1 MSTDDLLKPK
11 NSHLLLLALS
21 SVVLGRDSMPSTPIK
36 IERRPD
42 AERLM
47 NANALETQ
55 DRTLHCPYRLN
66 PPFRPARISHLFC
79 VEASMNNKTQ
89 APTPPFHFPNMPRP
103 PPFPKQQQINKHRFS
118 HLSTPICEPSSI
130 LPS

>member
-1 MSTDDLLKPK
+1 
-11 NSHLLLLALS
+11 
-21 SVVLGRDSMPSTPIK
+21 MPSTPIK

-103 PPFPKQQQINKHRFS
+103 PPFPKKQQINKHRFS
-118 HLSTPICEPSSI
+118 LFIHATL
-130 LPS
+130 